1 MEGNNMQNDSSSFV
15 YELFGPKETHYSS
28 SSSGVLGSMSSQ
40 SPNVIFFY
48 YYLYLHVFN
57 FIYTCVYSM

>member
-1 MEGNNMQNDSSSFV
+1 MEGNNKQNDSFSFV
-15 YELFGPKETHYSS
+15 YELFGPKETHSS